1 MAAYP
6 GYSLQMKLLFCG
18 WPVVVHDT
26 HTRRRRHIRTDK
38 VQLLVCR
45 ITCQRSPS
53 PAGNHE
59 IWNRYTVAAVA
70 TSETLSQQ
78 TDVTVRD
85 VLSHV
90 WKLFLYIQNCKFLMY
105 ADVIEDA
112 KQRMQ
117 TKSSGI
123 HTSLVAIR
131 REKTCTV
138 MQVLMT
144 RRPSML
150 LRVACGRLDQ
160 LTWTAHL
167 SMHLTRRLG
176 HTVHEGDEYIVTRRH
191 ACMH

>member
-1 MAAYP
+1 
-6 GYSLQMKLLFCG
+6 
-18 WPVVVHDT
+18 
-26 HTRRRRHIRTDK
+26 
-38 VQLLVCR
+38 
-45 ITCQRSPS
+45 
-53 PAGNHE
+53 
-59 IWNRYTVAAVA
+59 
-70 TSETLSQQ
+70 
-78 TDVTVRD
+78 
-85 VLSHV
+85 
-90 WKLFLYIQNCKFLMY
+90 MY